1 MLRRMVRW
9 TLWAVKG
16 VLALV
21 AVAALVAWPWSYA
34 QPARFQGRRWAPAL
48 KANRLDWLHVS
59 VGWSGGRLGMEWYW
73 RAYTGVT
80 QDDIGPDYGAPRW
93 TWELHPGSPWQGRGE
108 GRTTWGPFGWEFERF
123 DWQTGL
129 VETNRLAFLPCWVLA
144 LAAGT
149 WPLASAALY
158 VRRGRRA
165 RRLARSN
172 RCRRCGYDL
181 RSTPDASSPPL
192 ATCPEC
198 GEAAAAAKSLSG

>member
-108 GRTTWGPFGWEFERF
+108 GRTTWGPYGWEFERF

-144 LAAGT
+144 LAAGR
-149 WPLASAALY
+149 AGRKA
-158 VRRGRRA
+158 RRWRRA
-165 RRLARSN
+165 PSVARRP
-172 RCRRCGYDL
+172 RRQRASPDNPNW
-181 RSTPDASSPPL
+181 RWATP
-192 ATCPEC
+192 
-198 GEAAAAAKSLSG
+198 GGRF